1 MSEVAID
8 PKRDRLVI
16 TASALGTIFEW
27 YDFFVYGILAV
38 LIGKLFFPSDNEA
51 AATLASLAAFGAGFG
66 VRPLGALVFG
76 YLGDR
81 IGRKYTFLITITL
94 MGGAT
99 AAIGFLPT
107 YAQAGLWAAGLL
119 VFLRC
124 LQGLALGGEYGGA
137 AIYVAE
143 HAPKGKRGQYTSWIQ
158 ASVAGGFLLAVCV
171 VLATRSAM
179 STEAFEAWGWRIPF
193 LISILLLA
201 ISLWIRLM
209 LNESPVF
216 KAMKEA
222 GTVSK
227 NPFIDSIKYPGNVK
241 RILIAMFGVAA
252 GLTVI
257 YYTSQFYTLYFLT
270 GTARVPETDALGYMA
285 VGALLAAPLYV
296 AAGWLSD
303 HYGRKRILLTGYALS
318 MLLTFPLF
326 WTMADAANPALSKA
340 TAANPAAKWEA
351 IVRDS
356 LTIIIDVDFGTTAF
370 GQPYPSANTIGVTSQ
385 SSLSVR
391 NALGAVRESLIDLAK
406 TSPQTAAFTALPT
419 TTLPTSSIRL
429 RSMLRTAIF
438 AASVSARAGAPRR
451 LPGRLRTGQPAP
463 NNMDHRRVVHS
474 RIIADARRDCL
485 ARAARIQSPIVPT
498 RHERFFASIS
508 DLSAMRRGAVAGG
521 RPSRGRGDP
530 PRRAGVRGLRAELPD
545 RGRHSAVRR
554 SVRRRDA
561 ARDGR
566 EFRRAVA
573 GIRPCRRAPRPAVSR
588 LDRARDAGLSA

>member
-143 HAPKGKRGQYTSWIQ
+143 HAPPGKRGQYTSWIQ

-340 TAANPAAKWEA
+340 TAANPVTLVGPDCDYGLGDILAGNQDTDCKKALNFLSKRGISYSKAPGDAVVLRVGAADVQGFDNDAYVAALEA
-351 IVRDS
+351 AGYPDKSDPQQRNGLVIILVVAALVALSAMTYGQVAAILVEMFPAKIRYTSMSIPYHIGTGYFGGFLPFISQLIVVS
-356 LTIIIDVDFGTTAF
+356 TGGAF
-370 GQPYPSANTIGVTSQ
+370 NGLWYGIGVTAMAFIVSAIW
-385 SSLSVR
+385 LPENR
-391 NALGAVRESLIDLAK
+391 NAV
-406 TSPQTAAFTALPT
+406 
-419 TTLPTSSIRL
+419 
-429 RSMLRTAIF
+429 
-438 AASVSARAGAPRR
+438 
-451 LPGRLRTGQPAP
+451 
-463 NNMDHRRVVHS
+463 
-474 RIIADARRDCL
+474 
-485 ARAARIQSPIVPT
+485 
-498 RHERFFASIS
+498 
-508 DLSAMRRGAVAGG
+508 
-521 RPSRGRGDP
+521 
-530 PRRAGVRGLRAELPD
+530 
-545 RGRHSAVRR
+545 
-554 SVRRRDA
+554 
-561 ARDGR
+561 
-566 EFRRAVA
+566 
-573 GIRPCRRAPRPAVSR
+573 
-588 LDRARDAGLSA
+588 LD